1 MCEETRRIGST
12 PTETRTEL
20 GSMFS
25 RLKLVLEHH
34 MGTKCG
40 AHVMGTTFGVLPHI
54 WCFAAATKR
63 SGKTLYCSPL
73 SIWSGVKFFPQ
84 LGSRAR
90 VTQVTQ
96 QQVVWK
102 RKQAQRAQ
110 LTWSFLLLCPSDLS
124 TALLLLSSWTA
135 CLSWDFSSALTLRT

>member
-1 MCEETRRIGST
+1 MRRHGQIGFT

-20 GSMFS
+20 GSIFS
-25 RLKLVLEHH
+25 RLKLVLQHH
-34 MGTKCG
+34 AGDKRG
-40 AHVMGTTFGVLPHI
+40 GVKHFLALHCP
-54 WCFAAATKR
+54 
-63 SGKTLYCSPL
+63 SGLV
-73 SIWSGVKFFPQ
+73 WFGVKFFPQ

-96 QQVVWK
+96 LQLVWK
-102 RKQAQRAQ
+102 RAR

-135 CLSWDFSSALTLRT
+135 CLSWDFSSALTLRTCARASASLTHRVS